1 MIDYPQYRVKEVYDG
16 DNLIVIGNQGEEL
29 KVRFA
34 CTDAPEI
41 AQEYGIKSRDFLR
54 SRLRYVENEVYLN
67 VVDKEYD
74 SIVAEVFIQDGDRV
88 RLIQE
93 IQARK
98 GMVFPHAKY
107 NSNCPNWDLVEE
119 AGAIAKEKRLGVW
132 ESENPE
138 YPWEWRKSNK

>member
-1 MIDYPQYRVKEVYDG
+1 MIDYPQYLIKEVIDG
-16 DNLIVIGNQGEEL
+16 DTLWVIDDQGEEL

-54 SRLRYVENEVYLN
+54 SRLRYVDNEVYLN
-67 VVDKEYD
+67 VTGTDNGT
-74 SIVAEVFIQDGDRV
+74 IIAEVFIQEGDTV
-88 RLIQE
+88 QLIQE

-98 GMVFPHAKY
+98 GWVYPNPESK
-107 NSNCPNWDLVEE
+107 SDCPNWNLIES

-138 YPWEWRKSNK
+138 YPWEWRKKNK